1 MKQDFNDWMASIKN
15 IYYSDNEKMLNA
27 FEKIKENEEI

>member
-27 FEKIKENEEI
+27 FEKIKQDEEI